1 MALTERDEIFQRVL
15 PNGNIEVECQT
26 VVEKD
31 GVEIARSRHNHV
43 VTPAINATDLAK
55 QVQVVKDMVAHV
67 HTAECKA
74 KYIADQ
80 AKIDEQIKSRLQ

>member
-1 MALTERDEIFQRVL
+1 MALAEREEIYQRIL

-43 VTPAINATDLAK
+43 VTPIISAGDLAK
-55 QVQVVKDMVAHV
+55 QAQVVKDMVAHV

-80 AKIDEQIKSRLQ
+80 AKIDEGK